1 MAPKLS
7 VMTAMAAAAVAMALF
22 PAGASAVSLKPVGN
36 FDEPTYVTAP
46 RGDHTRLFV
55 TEREG
60 LIRVMKRGKVV
71 RKPFLDMSGTTTT
84 DGERGLLSMAF
95 DPGYKKNRRFY
106 TYSTDQAGDIRVDAF
121 KRRSKDPLRGNFKSR
136 KLLIKVAHPG
146 QSNHNG
152 GQIQFGSDGLLYA
165 GTGDGGGSYDEP
177 NNAQDPGSLLGKML
191 RIDPNRAGARPQ
203 QFAVG
208 LRNPYRF
215 SFDRQTGAMV
225 IGDVGQGDREE
236 VNYGTL
242 SQLQNAN
249 FGWKCREGSIATP
262 DPGGDDDLP
271 CTPGGKVVDPIFDY
285 SHSRGGCSITG
296 GYVVRDPKLPALQGR
311 YLYGDLCDSAVRSI
325 TVPAGAD
332 DRPTGLSVDSLV
344 SFGEDAG
351 GCVYTVSLD
360 GPVSKI
366 VPGPGSSKKPC

>member
-1 MAPKLS
+1 MAATLRAVS
-7 VMTAMAAAAVAMALF
+7 AMAATGMAMTLF
-22 PAGASAVSLKPVGN
+22 PACAGAVSLKPVGN

-71 RKPFLDMSGTTTT
+71 KKPFLDMSGVTTT

-95 DPGYKKNRRFY
+95 HPRYKKNRRFY
-106 TYSTDQAGDIRVDAF
+106 TYSTDRAGDIRVDAF
-121 KRRSKDPLRGNFKSR
+121 KRRSKKRQRAKFKSR

-152 GQIQFGSDGLLYA
+152 GQVQFGPDGLLYA
-165 GTGDGGGSYDEP
+165 GTGDGGGSYDAP

-191 RIDPNRAGARPQ
+191 RIDPDRAGARPQ
-203 QFAVG
+203 QFALG

-236 VNYGTL
+236 VDYGTL
-242 SQLQNAN
+242 TQLQGAN
-249 FGWKCREGSIATP
+249 FGWKCREGTIATP
-262 DPGGDDDLP
+262 DRGDDDLP
-271 CTPGGKVVDPIFDY
+271 CTPAGKVVHPIFDY
-285 SHSRGGCSITG
+285 SHSRGCSITG
-296 GYVVRDPKLPALQGR
+296 GYVVRDPRLPALRGR
-311 YLYGDLCDSAVRSI
+311 YLYGDLCDPAVRSI
-325 TVPAGAD
+325 TIPAGAD
-332 DRPTGLSVDSLV
+332 DRLTGLRVETLV

-366 VPGPGSSKKPC
+366 VQGSGGSRKPC

>member
-1 MAPKLS
+1 MSSTLRAASAL
-7 VMTAMAAAAVAMALF
+7 AAAALAMTLF
-22 PAGASAVSLKPVGN
+22 PACAGAVSLKPIGN

-71 RKPFLDMSGTTTT
+71 KKPFLDMSGTTTT

-95 DPGYKKNRRFY
+95 DPAYKKNRRFY

-121 KRRSKDPLRGNFKSR
+121 RRRSKDPLRGNFKSR

-152 GQIQFGSDGLLYA
+152 GQIQFGPDGLLYA
-165 GTGDGGGSYDEP
+165 GTGDGGGSYDGS
-177 NNAQDPGSLLGKML
+177 NNAQDPASLLGKML
-191 RIDPNRAGARPQ
+191 RIDPDRAGAGPE
-203 QFAVG
+203 QFAIG

-215 SFDRQTGAMV
+215 SFDRQTGALV

-236 VNYGTL
+236 VDYGTL
-242 SQLQNAN
+242 SQLEGAN

-271 CTPGGKVVDPIFDY
+271 CTPSGNVVNPIFDY
-285 SHSRGGCSITG
+285 SHPRGCSITG
-296 GYVVRDPKLPALQGR
+296 GYVVRDSRLPALQGR
-311 YLYGDLCDSAVRSI
+311 YLYGDLCDPAVRSI

-332 DRPTGLSVDSLV
+332 DRPSGLSVNSLV

-366 VPGPGSSKKPC
+366 VPDSGGSRKPC